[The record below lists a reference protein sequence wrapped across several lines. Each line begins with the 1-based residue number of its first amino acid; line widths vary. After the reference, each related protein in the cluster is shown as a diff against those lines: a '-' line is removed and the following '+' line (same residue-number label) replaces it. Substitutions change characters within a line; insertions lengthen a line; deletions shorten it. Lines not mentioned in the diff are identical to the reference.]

1 LDKKKIIKTRM
12 NNQVIPKPSSME
24 DDQVPPPIYSTSSLV
39 RGPDGEYLDQTNS
52 MWMCLTY
59 SCIACCGCFA
69 FVRNEPN
76 EDIVVL
82 YWGNYQQTI
91 KTPGEHFLPSKGRHM
106 FAVDTKQQTL
116 TIPRAVVTDADG
128 TNLLLDALITWRVV
142 DSAKACLVVQNYY
155 DYLRSQGEVVMRK
168 VAAANSYHNMKT
180 DAQHIA
186 NDMKNM
192 LQHRI
197 EPAGLAIM
205 SMELINIQFNATL
218 MGIGG
223 LGGMGNVGGPLAINS
238 NMNAMNSMMMN
249 PQMMALQ
256 QQQQYM
262 QQMAMMQAMQQGGQ
276 QQILPPQG
284 GGGGYQ
290 QPMQSPPA
298 GYQQP
303 YQQPMQNPPGY
314 QQPSAP
320 TSK

>member
-1 LDKKKIIKTRM
+1 M
-12 NNQVIPKPSSME
+12 
-24 DDQVPPPIYSTSSLV
+24 DDGLGPPPINSVPGLV
-39 RGPDGEYLDQTNS
+39 RGPDGEYVDQTRP
-52 MWMCLTY
+52 MWMCFTY
-59 SCIACCGCFA
+59 ACIAFCGCCD

-82 YWGNYQQTI
+82 YWGNYQQSI
-91 KTPGEHFLPSKGRHM
+91 KTAGEHFIPSKGRHM
-106 FAVDTKQQTL
+106 HHVDTKQQTL

-249 PQMMALQ
+249 PQMMAMQQQQQYLQQQQ